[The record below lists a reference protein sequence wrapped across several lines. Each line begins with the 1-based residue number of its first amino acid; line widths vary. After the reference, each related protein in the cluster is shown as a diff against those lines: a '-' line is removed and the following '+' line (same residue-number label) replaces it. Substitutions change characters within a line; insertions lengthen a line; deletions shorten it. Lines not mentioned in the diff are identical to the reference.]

1 MYVLNDNCHF
11 KFFLLLVLKCIEF
24 LRRRWQK
31 QHKLC
36 ARRNCAVRSTRK
48 KAQICSPHK
57 LQALQVHIYSVF
69 VHSVAVSVPVPI
81 TRFCMKNKVHMHFTA
96 MVIQSTRRQVWAGPL
111 FTYTS
116 NTVPSEN
123 SNISS
128 CAVVT
133 IHEQTTNIFTA
144 QTRHAR
150 DFQVRVLT
158 LTLPLFTS
166 STSHTS
172 HTMHTS
178 LASLGSHVWYLQ
190 DAPCIYTV
198 RAVFVK
204 VCVWLYIWSET

>member
-81 TRFCMKNKVHMHFTA
+81 TRFCMKNKAHMHFTA

-144 QTRHAR
+144 
-150 DFQVRVLT
+150 
-158 LTLPLFTS
+158 
-166 STSHTS
+166 
-172 HTMHTS
+172 
-178 LASLGSHVWYLQ
+178 
-190 DAPCIYTV
+190 
-198 RAVFVK
+198 
-204 VCVWLYIWSET
+204 